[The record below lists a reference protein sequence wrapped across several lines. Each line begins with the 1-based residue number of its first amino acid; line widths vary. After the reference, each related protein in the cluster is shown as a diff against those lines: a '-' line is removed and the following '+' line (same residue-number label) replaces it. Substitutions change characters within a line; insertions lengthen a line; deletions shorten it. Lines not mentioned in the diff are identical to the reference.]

1 MSSYQSSRKTI
12 LRVSCKSWLTTT
24 TMNGKAD
31 YLEGQ
36 SKRNNIIIDS
46 IPEPPRESW
55 EESEDKVHEVFAVK
69 LWMDEK
75 RIEVEQ
81 VHRTGTN
88 SGDRPSEIPLVQR
101 QSGSAGKC

>member
-1 MSSYQSSRKTI
+1 
-12 LRVSCKSWLTTT
+12 
-24 TMNGKAD
+24 MNGKAD

-36 SKRNNIIIDS
+36 SKQNNIIIDG

-81 VHRTGTN
+81 AHRTGTN
-88 SGDRPSEIPLVQR
+88 SGDRPR
-101 QSGSAGKC
+101 QIMVKFLWFKDKVAVLGSAERG